1 MRRFGLL
8 MGLAL
13 LFALACDEST
23 ENDGCAEGAYEQC
36 TCDSGA
42 TGTRLCSNGEF
53 GDCVCSTP
61 LPPVDACD
69 GVQCEAHEQCVSG
82 ACQLLPGRCDSNDDC
97 LAETPVCDG
106 ETNTCVAAEE
116 SDLCGGEVCPSY
128 KSCLNDECVLS
139 PGACESDNDCTE
151 YQPKCDIA
159 AHACVARCHGVS
171 CESYEQCDESTGAC
185 ELAEGRCANDSDC
198 PSERPNCS
206 SSHVCVEDLN
216 NDPCNGVTCES
227 HEYCSEGNCLLN
239 PGRCDVDGD
248 CSGSTPKCDTSA
260 HNCVAR
266 CHGVSCESYEQCV
279 EATGTCE
286 LKAGACESDGDCSG
300 GTPKCDIS
308 SHTCVADAETSLCAG
323 VTCTNGA
330 QCDEATGDCVNVDEI
345 FCAADSDCPSF
356 ANICDDLGAC
366 VDQNQCTWRTCDPP
380 ATCTNNGGYAQCNC
394 VFGYKHNVGSGCL
407 ALTESE
413 AVNWCG
419 INWVD
424 GWTWVGDNAPPD
436 IATEFAVGS
445 TVNVYGHVYLLNS
458 VGEQL
463 TGKGKNE
470 VNGVKA
476 ELLYTTGE
484 VVLPLEIHRF
494 TRVPAT
500 FHSDFICN
508 GKSCNNHEYMA
519 SLPTSEAANLRFVF
533 RFSRDNGATWN
544 YCGLPGED
552 SLLDA
557 SATADQ
563 FGTANIR

>member
-8 MGLAL
+8 MGLTL
-13 LFALACDEST
+13 LFALACNET
-23 ENDGCAEGAYEQC
+23 ENSEGCAEGAYEQC

-42 TGTRLCSNGEF
+42 AGMRLCSNGEF

-61 LPPVDACD
+61 QPPVDACD

-82 ACQLLPGRCDSNDDC
+82 ACELLPGRCDSNDDC
-97 LAETPVCDG
+97 QAETPVCDG

-151 YQPKCDIA
+151 YQPKCDLS
-159 AHACVARCHGVS
+159 AHACVARCDGVS
-171 CESYEQCDESTGAC
+171 CESYEQCAEATGTC
-185 ELAEGRCANDSDC
+185 ELAEGRCANDIDC
-198 PSERPNCS
+198 PSERPACS

-248 CSGSTPKCDTSA
+248 CSGGTPKCDTSA

-266 CHGVSCESYEQCV
+266 CHGVSCQSYEQCV

-366 VDQNQCTWRTCDPP
+366 VDQNQCTWRPCEAP

-407 ALTESE
+407 ALTQDE
-413 AVNWCG
+413 AVGWCG
-419 INWVD
+419 IQWVT
-424 GWTWVGDNAPPD
+424 GWENNQID
-436 IATEFAVGS
+436 FAVGDE
-445 TVNVYGHVYLLNS
+445 VIVYAQVY
-458 VGEQL
+458 VEGI
-463 TGKGKNE
+463 TGKNNDE
-470 VNGVKA
+470 PAGVKA
-476 ELLYTTGE
+476 ELLTTTGE
-484 VVLPLEIHRF
+484 VILPLEIHRF
-494 TRVPAT
+494 TRIPAT
-500 FHSDFICN
+500 LNKDFSCSDN
-508 GKSCNNHEYMA
+508 SCNNHEYMA
-519 SLPTSEAANLRFVF
+519 ALPTSEAANLRFVF
-533 RFSRDNGATWN
+533 RYSRDNGTSWN
-544 YCGLPGED
+544 YCGVSGEG
-552 SLLDA
+552 SLLNA
-557 SATADQ
+557 SSTADK
-563 FGTANIR
+563 FGTVNIR

>member
-300 GTPKCDIS
+300 STPKCDTGT
-308 SHTCVADAETSLCAG
+308 HTCVADAETSLCAG

-330 QCDEATGDCVNVDEI
+330 QCDEATGHCVNVDEI
-345 FCAADSDCPSF
+345 VCAADSDCPSF

-407 ALTESE
+407 ALTEDE
-413 AVNWCG
+413 AVVWCG
-419 INWVD
+419 IQWVT
-424 GWTWVGDNAPPD
+424 GWDNNQTDFSVGDEVIVYAQVYVP
-436 IATEFAVGS
+436 
-445 TVNVYGHVYLLNS
+445 NV
-458 VGEQL
+458 
-463 TGKGKNE
+463 TGQGRE
-470 VNGVKA
+470 EPNGVKA
-476 ELLYTTGE
+476 ELLTTTGE
-484 VVLPLEIHRF
+484 VILPLEIHRF
-494 TRVPAT
+494 TRIPAT
-500 FHSDFICN
+500 RNEAFSCSDN
-508 GKSCNNHEYMA
+508 SCNNHEYMA
-519 SLPTSEAANLRFVF
+519 ALPTSEAANLRFVF
-533 RFSRDNGATWN
+533 RYSRDNGTSWN
-544 YCGLPGED
+544 YCGVSGED
-552 SLLDA
+552 SLLNA
-557 SATADQ
+557 SSTADK
-563 FGTANIR
+563 FGTVNIR